1 MNERMSRWVARPR
14 LLPLRPHL
22 GLRVGA
28 EEPLQRAQGIDDTAV
43 AVLAVGEQAVHVGG
57 RQELLGHLV
66 GGAHRQAGVGQQT
79 ARPEVVGEL
88 DRAGRVR
95 VCQLALRHHEAVPQ
109 RAQLDDDEGGAAGLT
124 VPAGGGTT
132 MAAVTCCPLLPS
144 LSSLKLILK
153 N

>member
-1 MNERMSRWVARPR
+1 MDGWVNGWPAPG
-14 LLPLRPHL
+14 LLPPRPHL

-28 EEPLQRAQGIDDTAV
+28 EEPLQRTQGVDDTTV

-66 GGAHRQAGVGQQT
+66 GGAHRQAGVGQQA

-88 DRAGRVR
+88 DGAGRVR
-95 VCQLALRHHEAVPQ
+95 VCQPALRHHQAVPQ

-124 VPAGGGTT
+124 VPAGG
-132 MAAVTCCPLLPS
+132 MAAAAVTPPAARFFLPS
-144 LSSLKLILK
+144 PL
-153 N
+153 